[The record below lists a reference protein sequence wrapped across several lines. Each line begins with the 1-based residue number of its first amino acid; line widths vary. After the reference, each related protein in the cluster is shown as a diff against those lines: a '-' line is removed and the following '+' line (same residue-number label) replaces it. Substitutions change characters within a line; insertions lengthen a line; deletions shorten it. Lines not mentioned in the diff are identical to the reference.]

1 MERRRFLVAWVGAA
15 GLLAAACGS
24 AANDGAGGTA
34 TVAPPAPPLQT
45 DAGAGLR
52 SGGDDAGD
60 GGDASPASLARA
72 DIPAIACEDVA
83 GDVYDVSL
91 AGLPPMTMAARGTIV
106 RCGKD
111 GALDAAAIAQRL
123 AAQAVTGIVAT
134 SETTVYR
141 IAFRTYRD
149 DGVAGISTARVYLP
163 SKPRSLPLPVIAV
176 AHPTVG
182 IADDCAPSKDATALA
197 DVALPWAARGFA
209 VIAPDYAGLGNE
221 GVQGYTANH
230 DTAHSLLDG
239 ARALRAML
247 APGALDS
254 RVVLSG
260 FSQGGGAVLAS
271 QALAGTYGAGGDVVA
286 AIVFAPQFF
295 SRIGSFGFVSML
307 RSPTDLTIST
317 GISKPVVAEFRD
329 YSIAYKVLGP
339 ANAAVS
345 FPAANRSGIEQAIAT
360 QCQTPFGGYIQ
371 AVAPHVGDLFDDG
384 FRTSML
390 ACVDGTAG
398 CTGAASQMHA
408 WMMGDL
414 VAPDP
419 KGAPVLYV
427 QGLADTIMPPS
438 EEAACNI
445 GLLESSGV
453 SVQTCVDPVSTHT
466 AIVPRNAAFALAW
479 GEAKLDGAALPAC
492 SDLGMPSCSP

>member
-1 MERRRFLVAWVGAA
+1 MGKRRFLVGCAA
-15 GLLAAACGS
+15 AVALGAAACGS
-24 AANDGAGGTA
+24 SSGPAGETPRGASST
-34 TVAPPAPPLQT
+34 TPASSE
-45 DAGAGLR
+45 AGAAPR
-52 SGGDDAGD
+52 SGDADAGD
-60 GGDASPASLARA
+60 AADTSPAMPVRA
-72 DIPAIACEDVA
+72 DVPALACDDVA

-91 AGLPPMTMAARGTIV
+91 AGLAPMTMAARGSIV

-111 GALDAAAIAQRL
+111 ALLDGAVIAQRL

-141 IAFRTYRD
+141 IAFRTYRE
-149 DGVAGISTARVYLP
+149 DGVAGLSTARVYLP
-163 SKPRSLPLPVIAV
+163 TKPRSLPLPVIAV

-230 DTAHSLLDG
+230 DTAHSLLDA

-254 RVVLSG
+254 RVLLSG

-271 QALAGTYGAGGDVVA
+271 QALAGSYGAGGDVVA

-295 SRIGSFGFVSML
+295 SRIGSFGYVSLL

-317 GISKPVVAEFRD
+317 GISKPVVAELRD
-329 YSIAYKVLGP
+329 YSIAYKVLGS
-339 ANAAVS
+339 ANAGVA
-345 FPAANRSGIEQAIAT
+345 FPAANRADIAQAVTT

-398 CTGAASQMHA
+398 CIGPASQMHA
-408 WMMGDL
+408 WMTSDL

-427 QGLADTIMPPS
+427 QGLADTIMPPA

-445 GLLESSGV
+445 GLLESAGV

-466 AIVPRNAAFALAW
+466 ALVPRNAAFALAW
-479 GEAKLDGAALPAC
+479 GEAKLDGASLPAC
-492 SDLGMPSCSP
+492 SALGMPTCTP